1 MAYVYTP
8 EVYPTILRSVGV
20 GACSGVARAGAMLT
34 PYIAQVGVGIE
45 LRGLGHL
52 IIFSIKQIYFSNF
65 INFNLPFVKTL
76 IELRAKDDNETW
88 MLHI

>member
-45 LRGLGHL
+45 PRGLGHL
-52 IIFSIKQIYFSNF
+52 IIFFLKKQIYLSF
-65 INFNLPFVKTL
+65 
-76 IELRAKDDNETW
+76 
-88 MLHI
+88 H